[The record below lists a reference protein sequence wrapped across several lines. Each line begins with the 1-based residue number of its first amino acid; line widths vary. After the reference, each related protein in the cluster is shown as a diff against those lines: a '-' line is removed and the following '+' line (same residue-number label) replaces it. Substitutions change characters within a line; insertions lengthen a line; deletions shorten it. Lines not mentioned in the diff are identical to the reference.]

1 MLTVRQL
8 RDWLRDMT
16 VESKHTKT
24 TVQTGCLGDQQEHW
38 LAGEGILDTESNDWT
53 NKTTVQYE
61 YVASDRRSRH
71 MNS

>member
-8 RDWLRDMT
+8 RDWLTDMT

-38 LAGEGILDTESNDWT
+38 LAGERILDTLNP
-53 NKTTVQYE
+53 TTERTKPQY
-61 YVASDRRSRH
+61 S
-71 MNS
+71 MNM